1 MDNLAHERLRL
12 TLTAVIAL
20 SAGFLFVASSQT
32 AEGTNLRTAGL
43 DDLRSLVIER
53 AGTVGML
60 TSRAARAQAQV
71 DEVSATLVDPSLTAR
86 IQALKAASGLTEI
99 SGPALEV
106 VLNDA
111 PRLPG
116 SSLPAGVTPDDVV
129 VHQQDVQAV
138 VNAMWRGGA
147 TAITVMDQRIIATT
161 AIRCVGNTLLLQGR
175 VYSPPFVITA
185 VGDVGALERALDEE
199 PGVVIYR
206 QYVDKL
212 SLGWRVTE
220 LRNATLAPYQGT
232 VG

>member
-111 PRLPG
+111 PR
-116 SSLPAGVTPDDVV
+116 
-129 VHQQDVQAV
+129 
-138 VNAMWRGGA
+138 
-147 TAITVMDQRIIATT
+147 
-161 AIRCVGNTLLLQGR
+161 
-175 VYSPPFVITA
+175 
-185 VGDVGALERALDEE
+185 
-199 PGVVIYR
+199 
-206 QYVDKL
+206 
-212 SLGWRVTE
+212 
-220 LRNATLAPYQGT
+220 
-232 VG
+232 

>member
-1 MDNLAHERLRL
+1 M
-12 TLTAVIAL
+12 
-20 SAGFLFVASSQT
+20 LF
-32 AEGTNLRTAGL
+32 R
-43 DDLRSLVIER
+43 
-53 AGTVGML
+53 
-60 TSRAARAQAQV
+60 
-71 DEVSATLVDPSLTAR
+71 SATLVDPSLTAR
-86 IQALKAASGLTEI
+86 IQALKAASGLNEI

-220 LRNATLAPYQGT
+220 LRNATLAP
-232 VG
+232 